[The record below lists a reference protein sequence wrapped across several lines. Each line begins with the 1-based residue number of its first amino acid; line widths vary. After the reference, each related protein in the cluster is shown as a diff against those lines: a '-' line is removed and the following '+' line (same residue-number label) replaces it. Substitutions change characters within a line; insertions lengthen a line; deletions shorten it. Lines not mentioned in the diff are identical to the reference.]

1 MKLVLLRHGQ
11 SIYNLE
17 KRFTGWTDV
26 PLTKKGIEEAKNA
39 GKLLK
44 TNNFKFDKAYTS
56 KLKRAIDTL
65 TYVKEEM
72 QADIEITY
80 AYELNE
86 RHYGAL
92 QGLKHSEMEEKYSK
106 EQVLKWRRSYD
117 ERPPLL
123 KEEDPRNPQKDPKY
137 KDINKDNLP
146 FGESLKDTLK
156 RAVKYYNEE
165 ISPNLKE
172 GKDILI
178 VAHGNSLRALI
189 KHIENISDEDILKVE
204 IPTGI
209 PYVYELDE
217 SLKIKSKHILKG
229 E

>member
-26 PLTKKGIEEAKNA
+26 PLTEKGIEEAKKA

-44 TNNFKFDKAYTS
+44 INNFKFDKAYTS
-56 KLKRAIDTL
+56 RLKRAIDTL
-65 TYVKEEM
+65 NYVKDQM
-72 QADIEITY
+72 QTELKVTY

-117 ERPPLL
+117 VRPPLL
-123 KEEDPRNPQKDPKY
+123 KEEDKRNPKNDLKY

-146 FGESLKDTLK
+146 LGESLKDTLK
-156 RAVKYYNEE
+156 RVLKYYNEE

-189 KHIENISDEDILKVE
+189 KHLESISDEDILKVE
-204 IPTGI
+204 IPTGV

-217 SLKIKSKHILKG
+217 NLKLKNKYILQG